1 LNIKKTVLTPVNI
14 ENVKNNIKEFPSV
27 RKLEN
32 KTEIKRE
39 SVRRILKKELKYF
52 PYKVQIGQSLSKPL
66 ELKRVQFCEKMLEKL
81 ETDPNYINKIWFTDE
96 SHFYLNGYVNK

>member
-1 LNIKKTVLTPVNI
+1 MKCVHEKTVAYNVKRWNKFGNLETRQKGIEHKKTVLTPVNI

-27 RKLEN
+27 RKLGN

-52 PYKVQIGQSLSKPL
+52 PYKVQIGQSLSKP
-66 ELKRVQFCEKMLEKL
+66 
-81 ETDPNYINKIWFTDE
+81 
-96 SHFYLNGYVNK
+96 

>member
-1 LNIKKTVLTPVNI
+1 M
-14 ENVKNNIKEFPSV
+14 
-27 RKLEN
+27 
-32 KTEIKRE
+32 
-39 SVRRILKKELKYF
+39 RRILKKESKYF
-52 PYKVQIGQSLSKPL
+52 PYKVQISQSLSKPS